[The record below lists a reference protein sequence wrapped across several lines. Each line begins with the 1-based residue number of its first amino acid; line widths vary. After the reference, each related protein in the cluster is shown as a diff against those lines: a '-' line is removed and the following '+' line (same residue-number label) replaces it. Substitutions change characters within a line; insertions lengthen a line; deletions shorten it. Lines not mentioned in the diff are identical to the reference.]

1 MADRDVRGLPLA
13 DRPRET
19 LMRQGARSLS
29 DAELV
34 AVLMGTGAAGAGVLT
49 VGREV
54 ARLLHRRGVQ
64 IQADQL
70 RQVPGVGMAKACV
83 LLAAVELASRLL
95 KVRGPRIRSAADVV
109 QIANGIRHRSQEHFV
124 VLTADGASNLL
135 RKQTIFVGTLDRSL
149 VHPREVLARAITDH
163 AASIFLVHNH
173 PSGNERPSDE
183 DVRVTQRL
191 IEAGR
196 IIGIEVR
203 DHVIVTRDGYFS
215 FQEQALI

>member
-13 DRPRET
+13 DRPREK

-95 KVRGPRIRSAADVV
+95 KAVPMI
-109 QIANGIRHRSQEHFV
+109 
-124 VLTADGASNLL
+124 
-135 RKQTIFVGTLDRSL
+135 
-149 VHPREVLARAITDH
+149 
-163 AASIFLVHNH
+163 
-173 PSGNERPSDE
+173 
-183 DVRVTQRL
+183 
-191 IEAGR
+191 
-196 IIGIEVR
+196 
-203 DHVIVTRDGYFS
+203 
-215 FQEQALI
+215 